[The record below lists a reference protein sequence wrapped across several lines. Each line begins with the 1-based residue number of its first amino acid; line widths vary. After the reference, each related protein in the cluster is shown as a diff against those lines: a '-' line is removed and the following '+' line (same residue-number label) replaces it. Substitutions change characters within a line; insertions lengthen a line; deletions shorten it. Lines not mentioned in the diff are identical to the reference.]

1 MPNIETLA
9 RWAAANM
16 DTDRELLEM
25 AMVAAQQY
33 LENAGVPR
41 YENDKLYDLA
51 VYQLGVHYFDNRGV
65 MAEGSAAE
73 IPMGVNAIMH
83 QLRLQSEPEDGDG
96 A

>member
-1 MPNIETLA
+1 MPNIEMLA

-25 AMVAAQQY
+25 AMEAAQQY

-65 MAEGSAAE
+65 MAEGGVSE

-83 QLRLQSEPEDGDG
+83 QLRLRPRVGDG
-96 A
+96 G